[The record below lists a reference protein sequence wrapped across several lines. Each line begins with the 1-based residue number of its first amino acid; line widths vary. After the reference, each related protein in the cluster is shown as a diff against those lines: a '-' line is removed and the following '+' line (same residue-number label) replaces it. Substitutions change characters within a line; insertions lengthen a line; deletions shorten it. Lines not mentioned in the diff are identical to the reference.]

1 MNKRLKREMGF
12 SLIELVIV
20 VSVLAI
26 LAAVVTPQINKLV
39 TKSKV
44 SRLESELKTIKN
56 AVNSAYADIGFL
68 PRDVKKNQDP
78 GLMAKSKVPKAYKE
92 KWEGPYLDR
101 WPTEHP
107 WGGSYD
113 YNYGK
118 NSVFNYDG
126 DYGNEVWMTISG
138 YLTVDTLERID
149 DELDDG
155 NRKAGNF
162 RHDNKSTGTYYM
174 CEGPRW

>member
-1 MNKRLKREMGF
+1 MKRKREMGF

-44 SRLESELKTIKN
+44 SRLETELKTIKN
-56 AVNSAYADIGFL
+56 ALNSIYADVGFI
-68 PRDVKKNQDP
+68 PKDVSKNTDP
-78 GLMAKSKVPKAYKE
+78 GLMSSSKVPKAYRD

-118 NSVFNYDG
+118 KNGFNYDG
-126 DYGNEVWMTISG
+126 TSSNEVWITISDS
-138 YLTVDTLERID
+138 LTKDTLVRID

-162 RHDNKSTGTYYM
+162 RHDNKSSGSYYV
-174 CEGPRW
+174 CEGPVWK